1 MDEEAP
7 LKWPEDRDKFWET
20 DPEYRDFA
28 AMLEELNA
36 ETDRGVVL
44 VATAFVDDL
53 LGRLLAAF
61 LLENESSEILLN
73 GFNAPLGTLATKIA
87 GCHAMG
93 LITDGERLECHLLR
107 RVRNEFAHQVKASF
121 ADNKIR
127 DLCSNLTISEAVK
140 ESTKS
145 PRQQFARAAITLM
158 VGLLNRPHYVR
169 QRPLKYGQWEQQ
181 PA

>member
-1 MDEEAP
+1 
-7 LKWPEDRDKFWET
+7 
-20 DPEYRDFA
+20 
-28 AMLEELNA
+28 
-36 ETDRGVVL
+36 VVL

-169 QRPLKYGQWEQQ
+169 QRPLKYGQWEQTAGLVQ
-181 PA
+181 RKTTAALWGQAPYDDTVKPRAAVPFRMILPAP